1 MKPIHSTGTPSRL
14 HTVWAPVISGVLLMA
29 GSQIPSQAAVDPPL
43 PSFAAARVFTALENA
58 NSVLTADFNGDGL
71 SDLAVGHVTTNA
83 LSIFLSTGSGQ
94 LAPPISVMTAPLP
107 SGMTAGDFN
116 NDHILDL
123 IVSHRAFVEGASHRL
138 LLGRGDGTFEP
149 GTPVVGVS
157 GVPTAADLD
166 QDGNLDFVA
175 GLTWWRGRGNGAFA
189 AFPLVSNTPFFP
201 DALDVAI
208 GDLNNDQR
216 LDVVLASGAG
226 DAGGRVTVILNAGG
240 GTFAPAAPYESGQ
253 EATSVDLAD
262 FNHDAR
268 PDIVAGN
275 RSSNDVSVYLN
286 LGDGTFAAATM
297 YPAHGV
303 RPAKVG
309 TGDFNRDGHPD
320 FVVINSETKNLAVYP
335 GNGRGGFELPVL
347 QAGSSTSGHLDLGDV
362 DGDGWTDLVLPD
374 SNLAFGAHAWVL
386 LNQRDGSFQSAPK
399 YPTDR
404 GGKNPVAADL
414 NGDGRPELIIPNGF
428 TNTIRVLLNDGAGR
442 FLVSSNYTVGNRPQT
457 VAVADVNSDGTND
470 VMVASPVTGHI
481 ALLIGNGDGTL
492 RQATNSVA
500 LLGGTS
506 SILAGDYTG
515 DGRPDL
521 LIAELFGATVHP
533 GNGDGTFGNGISTT
547 GPFPF
552 QFLRAGHFNGD
563 SQPDI
568 AYLRNATNVAVML
581 GIAGGTFQEPRNYS
595 VTVNATS
602 LTVGDFNGDGRDDL
616 AVSSLDC
623 TTCGEATPRG
633 DLSVLINQGDGT
645 FAAAVRYP
653 APHRPTAVTNADF
666 NGDGHRDLAVTDL
679 LWWRVSILPGRGDGT
694 FAEAAS
700 FGAGHGPDTPAA
712 ADLNGDGR
720 PDLIVANGTENS
732 LSILLNTFTP
742 PAAFEPTLQA
752 PRLTDG
758 QIELR
763 YVLEPGHA
771 YELRAADALR
781 GAPAVLT
788 NYTVKFTGF
797 EAHFSDPLTA
807 EQRFYQLVI
816 TADID

>member
-1 MKPIHSTGTPSRL
+1 MIVGALTLVGFPR
-14 HTVWAPVISGVLLMA
+14 SGH
-29 GSQIPSQAAVDPPL
+29 AAVAPPL
-43 PSFAAARVFTALENA
+43 PSFSAARVFTALENA

-71 SDLAVGHVTTNA
+71 SDLAVGHLTTNV
-83 LSIFLSTGSGQ
+83 LSLFLSTGSGQ
-94 LAPPISVMTAPLP
+94 LALPISVVTASEP

-116 NDHILDL
+116 EDHILDL
-123 IVSHRAFVEGASHRL
+123 IVSHRTLVDRASHRL

-149 GTPVVGVS
+149 GTPLVGVS
-157 GVPTAADLD
+157 GVATAGDLN

-175 GLTWWRGRGNGAFA
+175 GLIWWRGRGNGTFE
-189 AFPLVSNTPFFP
+189 AFPLVSNIPVFP

-208 GDLNNDQR
+208 GDLNHDQQ
-216 LDVVLASGAG
+216 LDVVLASGTG
-226 DAGGRVTVILNAGG
+226 DAGGRITVILNMGN
-240 GTFAPAAPYESGQ
+240 GTFAPPVAYESGR
-253 EATSVDLAD
+253 EAASVALAD

-268 PDIVAGN
+268 PDIVAAN
-275 RSSNDVSVYLN
+275 RTSNDVSVYLN
-286 LGDGTFAAATM
+286 RGDGTFDAATI
-297 YPAHGV
+297 YPALGV
-303 RPAKVG
+303 RSADVG

-320 FVVINSETKNLAVYP
+320 FVVINSDTKNLAVYP
-335 GNGRGGFELPVL
+335 GDGSGGFGPPVL

-374 SNLAFGAHAWVL
+374 SNLALGAHAWVL

-404 GGKNPVAADL
+404 GARNPVAADL
-414 NGDGRPELIIPNGF
+414 NGDGRPELIVPNGF

-442 FLVSSNYTVGNRPQT
+442 FSVSSNYTVGNRPQT

-492 RQATNSVA
+492 HQATNSVA
-500 LLGGTS
+500 ILGGTS

-515 DGRPDL
+515 DGQPDL

-581 GIAGGTFQEPRNYS
+581 GIAGGAFQAPKFYS
-595 VTVNATS
+595 VTVNATA

-623 TTCGEATPRG
+623 TTCGEAIPRG

-645 FAAAVRYP
+645 FAEAVRYP
-653 APHRPTAVTNADF
+653 APHRPTSVTTADF
-666 NGDGHRDLAVTDL
+666 NGDGHLDLAVTDL
-679 LWWRVSILPGRGDGT
+679 LWWRVAILPGRGDGT
-694 FAEAAS
+694 FAEAVA
-700 FGAGHGPDTPAA
+700 FGVGHGPETPAA

-720 PDLIVANGTENS
+720 PDLIVANVTENS
-732 LSILLNTFTP
+732 VSILLNTFMP
-742 PAAFEPTLQA
+742 PPAFEPTLQP

-771 YELRAADALR
+771 YELRATDTP
-781 GAPAVLT
+781 GGIPTVLT

-797 EAHFSDPLTA
+797 EALFSDPIMS
-807 EQRFYQLVI
+807 EKRFYQLVI
-816 TADID
+816 TADVD